1 MEKLRQSALLGER
14 MYINRLQNGLTC
26 YIIPRKDYV
35 GQSAMVCVNYGSADA
50 RFELEGREFAPPS
63 GIAHFLEHKMFE
75 DEQLNIF
82 DEFVKLGASVNAY
95 TNVHSTAYYFS
106 CNDMFYDNLR
116 LLLRLV
122 TLPHFTDEN
131 VEKEKG
137 IIWQEIGMYDDNPF
151 WRAYM
156 NMQHAMY
163 SHSSVRDSI
172 VGDVESIRRITKGD
186 LQQAYGAFYHPSNMA
201 LVCVGRFA
209 REEVYRIARKAFVGA
224 PKQADVKRLRDHE
237 PPEVAESFVSS
248 GMSLSK
254 PMFSLGF
261 KEDVGSVSSSDQ
273 RLPKTVTRKAAATK
287 VLMDV
292 LAGQSSELFNH
303 MYRSGLVDTPLSL
316 EYISGRGFGQAV
328 FGGVSGE
335 PEKARERI
343 LHEIE
348 KVRQNGADSARF
360 RQILNKHMGRFFRL
374 FNSIEAVR
382 NLQADLFAA
391 GADIDI
397 FGMTEAYGEL
407 RAEDLDGRLR
417 ELFRG
422 DNHVLSVVR

>member
-50 RFELEGREFAPPS
+50 RFELEGREYAPPS
-63 GIAHFLEHKMFE
+63 GIAHFLEHKMFK
-75 DEQLNIF
+75 DEHLNIF

-156 NMQHAMY
+156 NMQRAMY

-224 PKQADVKRLRDHE
+224 PKRADVKRLRDHE

-248 GMSLSK
+248 VMSLSK

-261 KEDVGSVSSSDQ
+261 KEDKGSASAGA
-273 RLPKTVTRKAAATK
+273 KTITRKAAATK

-292 LAGQSSELFNH
+292 LAGQSSELFND
-303 MYRSGLVDTPLSL
+303 MYRSGLVDTPISL
-316 EYISGRGFGQAV
+316 EYISGKGFGQAV
-328 FGGVSGE
+328 FGAVSGE
-335 PEKARERI
+335 PEKAREQI
-343 LHEIE
+343 LNEIE
-348 KVRQNGADSARF
+348 KVRQNGTDSDRF
-360 RQILNKHMGRFFRL
+360 RQIRNKHVGRFFRL
-374 FNSIEAVR
+374 FNSIEALR
-382 NLQADLFAA
+382 NLQADLFAS

-397 FGMTEAYGEL
+397 FGMTEAYDEL
-407 RAEDLDGRLR
+407 RAEDLDERLN
-417 ELFRG
+417 ELFR
-422 DNHVLSVVR
+422 DNNHVLSVVR